1 MRRALVAVLILA
13 PVLAAGL
20 ILWANSGSGPVAGV
34 PGAGSQAAGEPG
46 LLSRGGISV
55 FEPPAGTEKQAPAGA
70 PRPQGAGDS
79 EGGGG
84 AAGDAASVQAWVEG
98 FLSGT
103 DLEVGLTAPD
113 FTLAGLDGQ
122 PVRLSDWRGK
132 KAVIVNFW
140 ATWCPPCR
148 EEMPHFERL
157 RQERGHEVEI
167 LAVNVYE
174 SPEQVAA
181 FYKEF
186 GLTFPAA
193 LDRNGEVSRR
203 YLVRPM
209 PTSFFIDR
217 SGVIRARYFGAMSYE
232 VMEGLLNL
240 TLSAEKAG

>member
-20 ILWANSGSGPVAGV
+20 MLWASGGAGPTGGV
-34 PGAGSQAAGEPG
+34 PGSAPRTANESSVLSSGDVSFLGSAPGREKPVPEEGIRPHGPESPESGQAADVP
-46 LLSRGGISV
+46 
-55 FEPPAGTEKQAPAGA
+55 
-70 PRPQGAGDS
+70 
-79 EGGGG
+79 
-84 AAGDAASVQAWVEG
+84 AWVEG
-98 FLSGT
+98 WLSGT

-113 FTLAGLDGQ
+113 FALPGLDGEML
-122 PVRLSDWRGK
+122 RLSDWRGD

-148 EEMPHFERL
+148 EEMPDFERL
-157 RQERGHEVEI
+157 RRERGHEVEI
-167 LAVNVYE
+167 VAVNVYE
-174 SPEQVAA
+174 PPEKVAE
-181 FYKEF
+181 FYEEF

-217 SGVIRARYFGAMSYE
+217 AGVIRARYFGAMSYG
-232 VMEGLLNL
+232 VMEGLLDL
-240 TLSAEKAG
+240 TLSAEGEAG

>member
-1 MRRALVAVLILA
+1 MRRALVVVLILA

-20 ILWANSGSGPVAGV
+20 LLWASGGAGPTGV
-34 PGAGSQAAGEPG
+34 PGSAPQAAGESG
-46 LLSRGGISV
+46 LLSTGEVSFLGSSPGRGKPV
-55 FEPPAGTEKQAPAGA
+55 P
-70 PRPQGAGDS
+70 
-79 EGGGG
+79 EGGLRPHGSGSPQQGEG
-84 AAGDAASVQAWVEG
+84 AATGDVQAWVEG

-113 FTLAGLDGQ
+113 FALPGLDGAML
-122 PVRLSDWRGK
+122 RLSDWRGE

-167 LAVNVYE
+167 VAVNVYE
-174 SPEQVAA
+174 PPEKVAE
-181 FYKEF
+181 FYQEL

-193 LDRNGEVSRR
+193 LDRNGEVSSR

-217 SGVIRARYFGAMSYE
+217 AGVIRARYFGAMSYS
-232 VMEGLLNL
+232 VMEGLLDL
-240 TLSAEKAG
+240 TLSAEREAG